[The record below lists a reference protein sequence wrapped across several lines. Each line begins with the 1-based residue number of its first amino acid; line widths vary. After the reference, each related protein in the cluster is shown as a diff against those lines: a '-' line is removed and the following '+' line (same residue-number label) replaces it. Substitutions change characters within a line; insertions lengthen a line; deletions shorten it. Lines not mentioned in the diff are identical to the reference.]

1 MHILDKI
8 IAHKRKE
15 VAHRKERYPVRL
27 LEEQLHYSAPTV
39 SMVHYL
45 RRADK
50 SGIIA
55 EFKRRS
61 PSKGDIHPHAGVVA
75 VTIGY
80 MQAGASGLSVLTD
93 ETFFGGSLNDLKQAR
108 LHNYCPILRKDF
120 IIDEYQIVEAR
131 AWGADV
137 VLLIAECLSAA
148 EVARLA
154 AFAKSLG
161 LEVLLELHSADQ
173 LDKLS
178 PEVDMVGVNNRNLK
192 DFSVRIETSLEL
204 AERLPAEVVRISES
218 GISNA
223 AAIVRL
229 KAAGYEGFLIGEH
242 FMSAPDPAARCRQLV
257 REIQRLETVPLT
269 QNGAR

>member
-1 MHILDKI
+1 MHILDQI

-27 LEEQLHYSAPTV
+27 LEEQLHYAAPTV

-45 RRADK
+45 RRPDK

-61 PSKGDIHPHAGVVA
+61 PSKGDINPHADIEA

-93 ETFFGGSLNDLKQAR
+93 ESFFGGSLKDLQQAR
-108 LHNYCPILRKDF
+108 LANYCPILRKDF
-120 IIDEYQIVEAR
+120 IVDEYQIVEAR

-137 VLLIAECLSAA
+137 VLLIAECLSRA

-154 AFAKSLG
+154 AFAKSLD

-173 LDKLS
+173 LDKIS
-178 PEVDMVGVNNRNLK
+178 GDVDLVGVNNRNLK
-192 DFSVRIETSLEL
+192 DFSVCIDTSLAL

-223 AAIVRL
+223 EAIVQLRE
-229 KAAGYEGFLIGEH
+229 AGYEGFLIGEH

-257 REIQRLETVPLT
+257 QEIRRLEMVSLS
-269 QNGAR
+269 QNGSR